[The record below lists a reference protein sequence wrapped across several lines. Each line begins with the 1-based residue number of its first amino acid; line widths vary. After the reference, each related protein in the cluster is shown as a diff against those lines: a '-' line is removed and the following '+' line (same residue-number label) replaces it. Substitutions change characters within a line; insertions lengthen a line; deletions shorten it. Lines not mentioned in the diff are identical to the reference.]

1 MGPKK
6 SPSSSVKKSV
16 KKSPA
21 KTPIKTSN
29 ENVKTPKE
37 ENEKEKQKE
46 ETLKKEI
53 PKEEKYE
60 INTDINKIKKKKKF
74 KTNEKTKLKR
84 NRKETFGIYI
94 YKVLKQIHKDIGI
107 SKKSMSI
114 MNSFVNDIF
123 ERISLESSKLVRY
136 NKKHTLSAKE
146 IQSGVK
152 LLLPGELSK
161 HAIIE
166 GAKAVNKIANFA

>member
-29 ENVKTPKE
+29 ENIKT
-37 ENEKEKQKE
+37 
-46 ETLKKEI
+46 

-166 GAKAVNKIANFA
+166 GAKAVNKIANLS